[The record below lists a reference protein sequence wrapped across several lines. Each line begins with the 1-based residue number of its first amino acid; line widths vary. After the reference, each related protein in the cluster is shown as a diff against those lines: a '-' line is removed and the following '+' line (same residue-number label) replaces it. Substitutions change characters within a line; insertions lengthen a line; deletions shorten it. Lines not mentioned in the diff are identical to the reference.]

1 MSIDS
6 HDFNNFTTTDWHDLL
21 SNTIDYRDF
30 ITLVRI
36 RNMKNRIDE
45 LENEN
50 KNLQEHIIEVYK
62 LIFKDQT

>member
-45 LENEN
+45 LENERKRN
-50 KNLQEHIIEVYK
+50 PLPLGMGSSEHPEG
-62 LIFKDQT
+62 L